1 MKLSSTAIQGT
12 SAKWPLTGGVP
23 YQLPTMKAD
32 KVERVYL
39 AGYQDG
45 SICIWD
51 ATHPVF
57 SVICHLDAE
66 VRVLH
71 KLYYFSDKRKI
82 I

>member
-1 MKLSSTAIQGT
+1 MKLSSTEIQGT
-12 SAKWPLTGGVP
+12 SANWPLTGGVP
-23 YQLPTMKAD
+23 YPLPTTKDD

-45 SICIWD
+45 SIRVLD

-57 SVICHLDAE
+57 SFICHLNGE

-71 KLYYFSDKRKI
+71 EFYGSSDKR
-82 I
+82 